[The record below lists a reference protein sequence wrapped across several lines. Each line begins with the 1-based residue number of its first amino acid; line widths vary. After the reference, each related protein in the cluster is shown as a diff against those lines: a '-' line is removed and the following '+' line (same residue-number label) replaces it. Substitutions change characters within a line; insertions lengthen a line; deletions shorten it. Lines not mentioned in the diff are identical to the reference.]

1 MTWTFTRESVASR
14 RFALFDLCLVLL
26 SGVAVGLLPGLGMYA
41 IAASLIPWGLRFF
54 AGLAPF
60 RRTRFDLLVA
70 VYLLTAVSGYWA
82 AYDPST
88 GLHKLQL
95 IVLSVLL
102 YYALSAQP
110 GENLVWVSAL
120 FFCMGIGVAVYF
132 LLTQDFIADPRKFQI
147 ANEFGRLLMQVRP
160 STGWAQ
166 IHPNYA
172 AGLVALMMP
181 FGIYLA
187 LQGLNRNTFA
197 WVIFGLSLQ
206 ASVILLATSRGV
218 WMAVASA
225 IGIWF
230 TGQILLAPRINL
242 KWGKEAVFPVFVMIF
257 LAALVLLLYVGPTSI
272 GGSVNGNDSYGSG
285 ARAELFWRSLRLI
298 SDFPFTGGGLGAFPG
313 LYSQYILG
321 IPNYYLPNAHNMFL
335 DVFIEQGIF
344 GGVAFLIIF
353 LASLWLIAAK
363 SANEEN
369 AHRRLFDRLL
379 LASLIIAFAHG
390 LVDDYL
396 YNHMGALLGLFLPG
410 LAVNRRESKPLNL
423 RLKQLDRADIIV
435 LGSISVLLVALGA
448 VCWNALRSRWDS
460 NIGAAQMA
468 RVELSNFPTNEWA
481 GPALADE
488 LQGAEASLHSALAAD
503 PANRTANHRLGM
515 IALLRRDIPSACGYL
530 FRAHLLDPAH
540 RGITKS
546 LGYCYAWLGDLE
558 SSKTLLRSMPE
569 AWKELSE
576 YVRWWQA
583 QGYAEF
589 SNNASVLAAEL
600 NQSQLQP

>member
-1 MTWTFTRESVASR
+1 MTWKLTRESVGSH
-14 RFALFDLCLVLL
+14 RFALFDLCLVTL
-26 SGVAVGLLPGLGMYA
+26 SGVAVGLRPDLGMYA
-41 IAASLIPWGLRFF
+41 IAASLIPWVVRFF
-54 AGLAPF
+54 VRLAPF

-88 GLHKLQL
+88 GLQKLQL

-120 FFCMGIGVAVYF
+120 FFCVGVGVAVYF

-147 ANEFGRLLMQVRP
+147 ANEVGRFLMLMRP

-172 AGLVALMMP
+172 AGMVALMAP

-187 LQGLNRNTFA
+187 LQGLGRSAFA

-206 ASVILLATSRGV
+206 ASVLLLATSRGV
-218 WMAVASA
+218 WMAVAGA

-230 TGQILLAPRINL
+230 TGQILLTGRIKL
-242 KWGKEAVFPVFVMIF
+242 KWRNEAVFPSLIMIF
-257 LAALVLLLYVGPTSI
+257 LATVILLIYAGPATI
-272 GGSVNGNDSYGSG
+272 GGSISGNDSYGTG
-285 ARAELFWRSLRLI
+285 TRVELFWRSLRLV
-298 SDFPFTGGGLGAFPG
+298 SDFPITGGGLGAFPG
-313 LYSQYILG
+313 LYSQYILD
-321 IPNYYLPNAHNMFL
+321 IPNYYLPNAHNIFL
-335 DVFIEQGIF
+335 DVFIEQGIV

-363 SANEEN
+363 SANEED
-369 AHRRLFDRLL
+369 AHRLLFDRLL
-379 LASLIIAFAHG
+379 LVSLVIAFMHG

-396 YNHMGALLGLFLPG
+396 YNNMGAFLGLFLPG
-410 LAVNRRESKPLNL
+410 LTIQRLESEPLNL
-423 RLKQLDRADIIV
+423 HRKQLDRADIIV
-435 LGSISVLLVALGA
+435 LGSMVALLFILGA
-448 VCWNALRSRWDS
+448 VYRNTLRSLWYS
-460 NIGAAQMA
+460 NIGAVQMA
-468 RVELSNFPTNEWA
+468 RVELAGFPTNEWA
-481 GPALADE
+481 GPALVGE
-488 LQGAEASLHSALAAD
+488 LQDAETSLLTSLAAD
-503 PANRTANHRLGM
+503 PANRTANQRLGM
-515 IALLRRDIPSACGYL
+515 IALLRREIPTACGYL
-530 FRAHLLDPAH
+530 SNAHLLDPAH
-540 RGITKS
+540 RGVAKS

-558 SSKTLLRSMPE
+558 SSKTLLSSMPE

-589 SNNASVLAAEL
+589 SNNASVLATDL
-600 NQSQLQP
+600 SPSQLQP

>member
-1 MTWTFTRESVASR
+1 MTRTFTRESVASR

-26 SGVAVGLLPGLGMYA
+26 SGAAVGLLPGLGMYA
-41 IAASLIPWGLRFF
+41 IAASLIPWGIRLF

-60 RRTRFDLLVA
+60 RRTRLDLFIV
-70 VYLLTAVSGYWA
+70 VYALTAVAGYWA
-82 AYDPST
+82 AYDPPA
-88 GLHKLQL
+88 GLYKLQL

-120 FFCMGIGVAVYF
+120 FFCIGIGVAAYF

-181 FGIYLA
+181 FGVFVA
-187 LQGLNRNTFA
+187 LQRLNRNTLA
-197 WVIFGLSLQ
+197 WVIFGLCLQ

-225 IGIWF
+225 IGIWL
-230 TGQILLAPRINL
+230 TGQILLAPRIKL
-242 KWGKEAVFPVFVMIF
+242 KWRKEAVFPVFVMIF
-257 LAALVLLLYVGPTSI
+257 LAALILLLYVGPTSI
-272 GGSVNGNDSYGSG
+272 GGSVGGNDSYGSG

-321 IPNYYLPNAHNMFL
+321 IPNYYLPNAHNTFL

-353 LASLWLIAAK
+353 LTSLWLIAAK
-363 SANEEN
+363 SANEED
-369 AHRRLFDRLL
+369 AQLRLFDRLL

-396 YNHMGALLGLFLPG
+396 YNHMGAVLGLFLPG
-410 LAVNRRESKPLNL
+410 LAVHRLESKPLNL
-423 RLKQLDRADIIV
+423 LLKQLDRADIIV

-460 NIGAAQMA
+460 NIGAVQMA
-468 RVELSNFPTNEWA
+468 RVELAGFPTNEWA

-488 LQGAEASLHSALAAD
+488 LRDAEVSLHSALAAD

-515 IALLRRDIPSACGYL
+515 IALLRKDIPSACGYL
-530 FRAHLLDPAH
+530 SRAHLLDPAH
-540 RGITKS
+540 RGIAKS

-558 SSKTLLRSMPE
+558 NSKALLSSMPE
-569 AWKELSE
+569 ARKELSE

-589 SNNASVLAAEL
+589 SNNASALAAEL
-600 NQSQLQP
+600 NQPQLQP